1 MKIVLTFIFA
11 FLISNLPSQ
20 ALTTAPI
27 TEIKLGKPFK
37 LERGAGFEYLGLYA
51 KGDVKV
57 CFLRVVRDSR
67 CAVGMACLWI
77 GDAEVEVMVKHGL
90 VGKKI
95 ILNTFSRTQAT
106 KLFGYTIQLRN
117 LKPEKGVR
125 PKVRE
130 SVELRLTKS

>member
-1 MKIVLTFIFA
+1 MILTVLFA
-11 FLISNLPSQ
+11 FLISSLPSQ

-57 CFLRVVRDSR
+57 YFLRVVRDSR